1 MATQIASPAAASGSG
16 GRNPDRNNGDSH
28 GPGKGK
34 VKRAKKVARAKI
46 HLPHIE
52 LTGYFTKG
60 PVVFFLPTLG
70 SRRCDVCVAA
80 RILAAVTAVS
90 QNQGDLPPPPP
101 PPPRPRGWQNRPRI
115 PTAGTVVEI
124 DAGCSTCNSKM
135 QGEAQLRQVQGQE
148 DERKQRV
155 DSHHGEEKN
164 TTCEADRQ

>member
-1 MATQIASPAAASGSG
+1 MATQIASVTNSVSATAHLSQLLPLAPAGE
-16 GRNPDRNNGDSH
+16 
-28 GPGKGK
+28 
-34 VKRAKKVARAKI
+34 I
-46 HLPHIE
+46 
-52 LTGYFTKG
+52 LTGTEQWRQPRPWQGQGEEGKE
-60 PVVFFLPTLG
+60 VVFFLPTLG